1 MHVLV
6 TRMLLAAAAAAA
18 AAAGVRGLG
27 KAAYRDVVQKLVA
40 NSGRV

>member
-1 MHVLV
+1 MH
-6 TRMLLAAAAAAA
+6 MLLLVPA

>member
-6 TRMLLAAAAAAA
+6 TRMLLAAAAA

>member
-6 TRMLLAAAAAAA
+6 TRMLLAAAAAA